1 MRRERGCK
9 RDGREKKERDDDD
22 VFCRVKERVEKDGR
36 PREEE
41 KRGRR
46 GYLYSERGARQGM
59 RKKGGR
65 ERKVSVDTAPRT
77 SMLA

>member
-1 MRRERGCK
+1 
-9 RDGREKKERDDDD
+9 
-22 VFCRVKERVEKDGR
+22 VKERVEKDGR